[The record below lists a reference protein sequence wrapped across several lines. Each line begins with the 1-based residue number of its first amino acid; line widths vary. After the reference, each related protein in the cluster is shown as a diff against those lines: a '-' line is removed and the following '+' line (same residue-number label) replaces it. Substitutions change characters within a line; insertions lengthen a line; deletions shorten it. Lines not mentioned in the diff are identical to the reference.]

1 MAPMHRRLGDPPPQ
15 YGPLEELFWV
25 EINHGGLFCGS
36 GINKTY
42 IDCRTEY
49 FNDCDVES
57 WSPLWL
63 GDFLQQLGYVPENVQ
78 VYWLLPR
85 KHFNDGL
92 RIIESDSD
100 TLMMTAVVPKF
111 QYFKLKIKYVKN
123 DLQRVRA
130 KCDEGCPWYLYA
142 APDSRFSQSFAVKN
156 YVGKHT
162 CEREWELKLFTAK
175 YLAAHY
181 IENFRADDKMT
192 LRNFARLVQNDFNMT
207 PSRSKLSRARRL
219 AICEINGDEVKQY
232 EQLWDYAAEVR
243 HTNPGSTIFMRLK
256 DGCFSSLYMSLDACK
271 RGFMSGFRPLICV
284 DGCHIKTKYGG
295 QLLTAVGVDPNDCI
309 FPIAMAVVE
318 VEDTQT
324 WKWFLNTFKEDLGIE
339 NTGVWT
345 LMSDRQKG
353 LINVVNA
360 LFPKAEHHFCVR
372 HLYQNFNK
380 KFKGENLKNK
390 LWAIARSY
398 NMLNW
403 RKNMDEM
410 KALSPEAYDYL
421 EEIDQKS
428 WCRALGCTDTS
439 KKAFFNELPK
449 PDLLLNNTCEV
460 FNKYI
465 MDARELPMR
474 SMLEKIKNQ
483 LMTRIYSKNVESNE
497 WAGIICPKIRKKL
510 DKQVEMSNNSFA
522 KPALKGIFQV
532 AGLTG
537 PYTVDLNKIDQKAW
551 QKTNGVLVKPPIY
564 EKHVGRPSKKRRK
577 NPLESEDGLK
587 MSKHGSISH
596 CSLCNST
603 QHNKR
608 KCPNK
613 GKQGEAIPEAAPRG
627 QATAQGKMKKLAIR
641 RNITYDTQESGTTTE
656 DTMTLT
662 VQQALMHEAQA
673 SQLSQVLPGPG
684 PLPES

>member
-460 FNKYI
+460 FNK
-465 MDARELPMR
+465 
-474 SMLEKIKNQ
+474 
-483 LMTRIYSKNVESNE
+483 
-497 WAGIICPKIRKKL
+497 
-510 DKQVEMSNNSFA
+510 
-522 KPALKGIFQV
+522 
-532 AGLTG
+532 
-537 PYTVDLNKIDQKAW
+537 DQKAW